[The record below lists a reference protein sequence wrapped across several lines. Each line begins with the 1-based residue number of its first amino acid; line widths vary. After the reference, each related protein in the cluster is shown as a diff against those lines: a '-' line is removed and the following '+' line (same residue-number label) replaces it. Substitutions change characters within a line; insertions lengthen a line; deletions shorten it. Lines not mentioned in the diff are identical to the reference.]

1 MKIINLR
8 KTYKYKFETS
18 DNENELFM
26 TLEELADYL
35 TDEHDD
41 IATRKETAI
50 LMSYLESLE
59 IDNLLTYHLEVF
71 MEYEDG
77 DVETFFITKLK

>member
-1 MKIINLR
+1 MKVINLR

-35 TDEHDD
+35 TNEYDD

-50 LMSYLESLE
+50 LMSYLKSLGA
-59 IDNLLTYHLEVF
+59 DGLSTYHLEVF